1 MTAASI
7 SFDRPRWQTVIIFAL
22 AFWLSSS
29 LFLDLI
35 LMPTLYASGMGLD
48 PGFAT
53 ASYSIFWL
61 FNRLELLCAALVLT
75 GALVLHQTRALHRP
89 GAVWAIGLP
98 LFLLAIAI
106 LYTYAFTPAMS
117 SLGLEL
123 DLFNPATQ
131 VPAAMNQMHE
141 GYWSLEVLKLFGAG
155 ALLNFYYRTQ
165 R

>member
-7 SFDRPRWQTVIIFAL
+7 SFDRPRWQTVLIFAL

-89 GAVWAIGLP
+89 GAVWVIGLP
-98 LFLLAIAI
+98 LLLLAIAI
-106 LYTYAFTPAMS
+106 LYTYALTPAMS

-141 GYWSLEVLKLFGAG
+141 GYWSLEVLKLFAVG